1 MPLISDITYV
11 RVTDSALFIAALKS
25 RDKNA
30 VESLKVVLTAKEI
43 DVLLEQHAIDSNGA
57 KQSWKRLKEGRWERS
72 DGAKAAT
79 NGGGKELIVATKD
92 VWPNLILDP
101 EK

>member
-43 DVLLEQHAIDSNGA
+43 DVLRAIDYMAFELHSHLFGPDV
-57 KQSWKRLKEGRWERS
+57 KQLYN
-72 DGAKAAT
+72 DALAT
-79 NGGGKELIVATKD
+79 LEETHDCQRDEFYFWARKKH
-92 VWPNLILDP
+92 
-101 EK
+101 